1 LSAPP
6 NRSGS
11 TPRKKATISD
21 VASKAGVSIKTVSR
35 VLNREPN
42 VREATRKRVEQAME
56 TLRYRP
62 NSPGRMLAGNRTYI
76 LGLVYHENSSY
87 VTRIQNGVL
96 DACRA
101 EHYNLLIHPCQYQR
115 KAVLD
120 EVADLVADG
129 KVDGLLLTPP
139 MSDLDN
145 VRELMREQQIP
156 HVTISRGAGDEAS
169 WAVGTNDR
177 EVCKA
182 MTKYLISLGHR
193 QLAFVRSHPDHKA
206 MDSRYDGFLDAM
218 RAASLAVRQAQV
230 VRGENTFESG
240 IDCGRQLLNGK
251 SRPTAIFC
259 ANDIMAAG
267 VMNAAHNI
275 GLSIPADLSVAGFD
289 DIPLA
294 SQVWPPLTTIRQP
307 LRRMAKLAADL
318 LIKRLRGETPD
329 DTALCV
335 EAEPIIRQSTG
346 VAPGSLC

>member
-1 LSAPP
+1 M
-6 NRSGS
+6 S
-11 TPRKKATISD
+11 TTTKKAHARARKKSTIND
-21 VASKAGVSIKTVSR
+21 VASQAGVSIKTVSR
-35 VLNREPN
+35 VLNREPS
-42 VREATRKRVEQAME
+42 VREETRKRVELAME

-62 NSPGRMLAGNRTYI
+62 NSPGRMLAGNKSYI

-96 DACRA
+96 ESCRA

-120 EVADLVADG
+120 DIADLVADG

-156 HVTISRGAGDEAS
+156 HVTISRGADDEAS

-182 MTKYLISLGHR
+182 MTEYLISLGHR
-193 QLAFVRSHPDHKA
+193 EVAFVRSHPDHKA
-206 MDSRYDGFLDAM
+206 MDSRYDGYLEAM
-218 RAASLAVRQAQV
+218 RGAGLTVRQSQV

-240 IDCGRQLLNGK
+240 IDCGRQLLDGK
-251 SRPTAIFC
+251 SPPSAIFC
-259 ANDIMAAG
+259 ANDNMAAG
-267 VMNAAHNI
+267 VMNAAHSI

-294 SQVWPPLTTIRQP
+294 SQIWPPLTTIRQP

-318 LIKRLRGETPD
+318 LIRRLRGDKPD
-329 DTALCV
+329 NSVLSV
-335 EAEPIIRQSTG
+335 PAERVIRQSTG
-346 VAPGSLC
+346 AAPGNR